1 MRPTNSVLTILWW
14 SIYTVLGIWA
24 QRTLP
29 GIDFFAPG
37 IILSLQEEESGQR
50 TALLGLI
57 WILLVEGTGSLPFG
71 YGLAWYGLLIAFY
84 FMGRWLFEARS
95 FLFMG
100 LIGIGLGLLHPA
112 LVYGL
117 SSLVNLQVNL
127 KPIFIQGAMQ
137 AVAFPL
143 IWTIAD
149 YFYPK
154 RLRQDVKPL

>member
-1 MRPTNSVLTILWW
+1 MRPTNSALAILWW

-95 FLFMG
+95 FLF
-100 LIGIGLGLLHPA
+100 IGPDRPWVGPPSSRIGLWPVLAGEPAGEPEAHLHSRGPCR
-112 LVYGL
+112 
-117 SSLVNLQVNL
+117 
-127 KPIFIQGAMQ
+127 PWPFH
-137 AVAFPL
+137 
-143 IWTIAD
+143 
-149 YFYPK
+149 
-154 RLRQDVKPL
+154 